1 MRVIAIANQKGG
13 CGKTTT
19 SINFAASL
27 ALLHKKVLLLDLD
40 PQGHSTCGLGLRQKD
55 APLSLYDLL
64 TCRAFKMDLSKFLQE
79 VEDRLFVI
87 PTYTNLGD
95 LEEELSGVQGREKR
109 LRAELQRIETEMP
122 GFDYVI
128 LDCAPGLGNLTWN
141 ALEAADEVIVPIEPS
156 FFSLHG
162 LAKISE
168 TLAALNQR
176 RLQPIETHAL
186 LTIFDS
192 RTRFSKEVYEEV
204 KTFFREKL
212 FKSIIHESVLF
223 KEAAGAG
230 QSIVRYDKSSSA
242 FRDYFNLAVEY
253 LEHQWDR
260 VLPPK
265 KLGWQNVLHTHYGP
279 RQVPGGILFQAL
291 SKNAKGV
298 EIAGDFNN
306 WIPEPMMRRDGDGL
320 WQKVVPITQGG
331 YRYKFIVDGE
341 WQMDPFQPLQ
351 QLNAF
356 GTFDSYVDLETR
368 SWKSHE
374 NSNAD

>member
-1 MRVIAIANQKGG
+1 MRVIAVANQKGG

-19 SINFAASL
+19 AINFAACL

-40 PQGHSTCGLGLRQKD
+40 PQGHSTCGLGIRQKD
-55 APLSLYDLL
+55 HPHSLYDV
-64 TCRAFKMDLSKFLQE
+64 LSFQPSKGDFSRYL
-79 VEDRLFVI
+79 VEAEERLFVI

-95 LEEELSGVQGREKR
+95 LEEEFSGVPGREKR
-109 LRAELQRIETEMP
+109 LRAELQRIDCEMP
-122 GFDYVI
+122 GFDYVV
-128 LDCAPGLGNLTWN
+128 LDCSPGLGHLTWN
-141 ALEAADEVIVPIEPS
+141 ALEAADEIIIPIEPS

-162 LAKISE
+162 LAKMTE

-176 RLQPIETHAL
+176 RLRPIETHAL

-204 KTFFREKL
+204 KTFFKERL
-212 FKSIIHESVLF
+212 FTSIIHESVLF

-230 QSIVRYDKSSSA
+230 QSIVKYDKSSGA
-242 FRDYFNLAVEY
+242 FRDYFNLTVEY
-253 LEHQWDR
+253 LEHQLDR

-265 KLGWQNVLHTHYGP
+265 KLGWQNVLNNFYGP
-279 RQVPGGILFQAL
+279 RQVAGGILFQAV
-291 SKNAKGV
+291 SKKAKGV

-306 WIPEPMMRRDGDGL
+306 WIPEPMLPRGGEGL
-320 WQKVVPITQGG
+320 WQKIVPITKGG

-356 GTFDSYVDLETR
+356 GTFDSYVDLEPPT
-368 SWKSHE
+368 WKNSE
-374 NSNAD
+374 NSNVG